1 MIHEE
6 ISKEYQKL
14 QIKISNLEKQIQFLP
29 KGKLFCTTNG
39 KYHKWYH
46 TTLFPDFTIRHPKS
60 GEFYYWEHFGLIDD
74 PGYRKN
80 AMSKLQLYASH
91 GIFPTIN
98 LITTYETKYT
108 PLNPEYV
115 NLLVSHY
122 FINV

>member
-1 MIHEE
+1 MGFE
-6 ISKEYQKL
+6 IDDKQLKRAGLDYW
-14 QIKISNLEKQIQFLP
+14 NLLDITYYDNLSDFFEK
-29 KGKLFCTTNG
+29 N
-39 KYHKWYH
+39 
-46 TTLFPDFTIRHPKS
+46 KS

-74 PGYRKN
+74 SGYRKN
-80 AMSKLQLYASH
+80 AMLKLQLYASH

-98 LITTYETKYT
+98 LITTYETKHT